1 MTNDLNH
8 KMKTEKETW
17 FQKVENMHP
26 YQTLMYLGMF
36 GSGLIF
42 LFLTLAFLASGY
54 GNLDGVGFKMPRS
67 FILSTI
73 VIIFSGYTCSKMSL
87 NYTAEETTKLKNS
100 LLTTF
105 LLGLIFTTLQI
116 VGWREL
122 TAMGIDFKG
131 IPSGSFLYILSGIH
145 IFHLIGAML
154 FAVIMMKQYN
164 KKEKDAIQN
173 LILLTNPFEK
183 MRIELFTK
191 YWFFMDIIWLTLFLI
206 FVIAF

>member
-1 MTNDLNH
+1 MANDLSR
-8 KMKTEKETW
+8 KMKTERETW

-54 GNLDGVGFKMPRS
+54 GNLDGLGFKMPRS

-73 VIIFSGYTCSKMSL
+73 VIIFSGYTCSKMIL
-87 NYTAEETTKLKNS
+87 HYKDEETTKLKNS
-100 LLTTF
+100 LFSTF

-116 VGWREL
+116 FGWREL
-122 TAMGIDFKG
+122 TGMGIDFRG

-145 IFHLIGAML
+145 IFHLVGAML
-154 FAVIMMKQYN
+154 FALIMMVQYN
-164 KKEKDAIQN
+164 KNEKDAIQN
-173 LILLTNPFEK
+173 LIMLTNPFEK
-183 MRIELFTK
+183 MRIDLFTK